1 MQAFPSTYPVLAEAA
16 LGQRTGLA
24 RKLAVAFAGT
34 LLLWASAKLQVPFY
48 PVPVTLQTLVVL
60 GFGMAVGW
68 RLAGATLALYLF
80 EGLVGLPVF
89 AGTPEKGLGLAYMMG
104 PTGGYLAGYVVAA
117 VLVGWLAQRGWG
129 RNVASTVGAMV
140 LGNAVIYVLGLAWLG
155 TLMGWDKPVLDWGL
169 YPFILGDL
177 FKIGLAAA
185 LLPGAWRITEMLGAR
200 GRQ

>member
-1 MQAFPSTYPVLAEAA
+1 MQAVSSTYPVLAEAV
-16 LGQRTGLA
+16 LGQRAGLA
-24 RKLAVAFAGT
+24 RKMTLAVAGT

-68 RLAGATLALYLF
+68 RLAGATLALYLV
-80 EGLVGLPVF
+80 EGLFGLPVF

-104 PTGGYLAGYVVAA
+104 PTGGYLLGYFAA
-117 VLVGWLAQRGWG
+117 ALLVGWLAGRGWG
-129 RNVASTVGAMV
+129 RNVLSTVGAML
-140 LGNAVIYVLGLAWLG
+140 LGNAVIYALGILWLG
-155 TLMGWDKPVLDWGL
+155 TLLGWDKPVLDWGL
-169 YPFILGDL
+169 YPFVLGDL

-185 LLPGAWRITEMLGAR
+185 LLPGAWRLTEMLGAR